1 MINQEETMSS
11 LFKSVK
17 CLECGEKLETTLFP
31 GKCPACGSAWLDA
44 GYAMEELP
52 SDWTSLVTQR
62 PTNLWR
68 YQELLPFPNE
78 MKQISMGEG
87 WTPLTR
93 AEGLEQDLG
102 LDEIWVKDERQQPT
116 GSFKDR
122 QASCTVS
129 ALKSRGIKEMV
140 LASTGNAAA
149 AYAAYC
155 ARAGIKLWVFLTSS
169 VPAEKMRE
177 LGLYGAEV
185 IKIAGTY
192 DQAKKV
198 AGDFAA
204 RRGIHYDTGA
214 KAIPDKES
222 MKTLA
227 FEIAEQLGWHAPDW
241 YIQAVSGGLGPL
253 GVLKGF
259 QELHQAGLIDKVPKI
274 GVVQVDGCAPMVRSW
289 EKGLDKAEPVTP
301 DTLITVLSTGSPG
314 LAYNILNEA
323 IAEHGGAMVSVSDGE
338 AFRAMRRI
346 ARTEGFSVEP
356 ATSVAFAGLEK
367 LIAEGHVASNESLV
381 INCSGHT
388 FSAEKHALEDQ
399 YVVDLQVEIRD
410 DVPNFSEGLGA
421 ALEQLDEQVTTIM
434 IIDDNPH
441 DSRLIRKL
449 LKRHKSYRIFE
460 AQSGPEGVDLARQR
474 KPDLI
479 LLDLTL
485 PEIDG
490 FSILDELKQDERT
503 SQIPVIIVSGKDLTS
518 EQQAFLDSK
527 AESIMQKGRFS
538 GKDLV
543 NQVLDMLGDEAVN
556 SETVIQPFSGL
567 DSDDLRLSFGIDGRP
582 SILIVDDNVWDARLL
597 RKLFETRKRFEVF
610 EAHSASQALEVVN
623 HGSPDLILLDLIMP
637 KTSGLE
643 LLEMLR
649 ANDSTRDIPII
660 IVSGKELQ
668 IEERSKL
675 ALEVD
680 SVWTKGMLDRN
691 SFLTHVE
698 TLLTE

>member
-1 MINQEETMSS
+1 MSS

-31 GKCPACGSAWLDA
+31 GKCPSCGSAWLDA
-44 GYAMEELP
+44 GYALEELP
-52 SDWTSLVTQR
+52 SDWTSAVANR

-68 YQELLPFPNE
+68 YQELLPFPDE

-102 LDEIWVKDERQQPT
+102 LNEIWVKDERQQPT

-129 ALKSRGIKEMV
+129 ALKSQGIKEMV

-198 AGDFAA
+198 AADFAT

-222 MKTLA
+222 MKTMA
-227 FEIAEQLGWHAPDW
+227 FEIAEQLGWRAPDW

-274 GVVQVDGCAPMVRSW
+274 GIVQVDGCAPMVRSW
-289 EKGLDKAEPVTP
+289 EKGLAEAEPVTP

-314 LAYNILNEA
+314 LAYNILNQA
-323 IAEHGGAMVSVSDGE
+323 IGEHGGAMVSVSDGE

-367 LIAEGHVASNESLV
+367 LIADGHITSDESLV

-399 YVVDLQVEIRD
+399 YVVDLQVEIRED
-410 DVPNFSEGLGA
+410 TPNFSEGLGA

-434 IIDDNPH
+434 IIDDNPQ

-460 AQSGPEGVDLARQR
+460 AQSGPEGVELARQR
-474 KPDLI
+474 LPDLI

-490 FSILDELKQDERT
+490 FAILDELKQDERT
-503 SQIPVIIVSGKDLTS
+503 NQIPVIIVSGKDLTA

-556 SETVIQPFSGL
+556 SETIIQPVSGL
-567 DSDDLRLSFGIDGRP
+567 DSEEFRLSFGSNGKP

-610 EAHSASQALEVVN
+610 EAHSASQAMDVVD
-623 HGSPDLILLDLIMP
+623 HGSPDLILLDLLMP
-637 KTSGLE
+637 ETSGLE

-668 IEERSKL
+668 IDERSKL

>member
-1 MINQEETMSS
+1 MSS

-31 GKCPACGSAWLDA
+31 GKCPSCGSAWLDA
-44 GYAMEELP
+44 GYALEELP
-52 SDWTSLVTQR
+52 SDWTSAVANR

-68 YQELLPFPNE
+68 YQELLPFPDE

-129 ALKSRGIKEMV
+129 ALKSQGIKEMV

-198 AGDFAA
+198 AADFAT

-222 MKTLA
+222 MKTMA
-227 FEIAEQLGWHAPDW
+227 FEIAEQLGWRAPDW

-274 GVVQVDGCAPMVRSW
+274 GIVQVDGCAPMVRSW
-289 EKGLDKAEPVTP
+289 EKGLAEAEPVTP

-314 LAYNILNEA
+314 LAYNILNQA
-323 IAEHGGAMVSVSDGE
+323 IGEHGGAMVSVSDGE

-367 LIAEGHVASNESLV
+367 LIADGHITSNESLV

-399 YVVDLQVEIRD
+399 YVVDLQVEIRED
-410 DVPNFSEGLGA
+410 TPNFSEGLGA

-434 IIDDNPH
+434 IIDDNPQ

-460 AQSGPEGVDLARQR
+460 AQSGPEGVELARQR
-474 KPDLI
+474 LPDLI

-490 FSILDELKQDERT
+490 FAILDELKQDERT
-503 SQIPVIIVSGKDLTS
+503 NQIPVIIVSGKDLTA

-556 SETVIQPFSGL
+556 SETIIQPVSGL
-567 DSDDLRLSFGIDGRP
+567 DSEEFRLSFGSNGKP

-610 EAHSASQALEVVN
+610 EAHSASQAMDVVD
-623 HGSPDLILLDLIMP
+623 HGSPDLILLDLLMP
-637 KTSGLE
+637 ETSGLE

-668 IEERSKL
+668 IDERSKL

>member
-1 MINQEETMSS
+1 MSS
-11 LFKSVK
+11 LFNSVK

-44 GYAMEELP
+44 GYALDDLP
-52 SDWTSLVTQR
+52 ADWASTIAGRQ
-62 PTNLWR
+62 TNLWR
-68 YQELLPFPNE
+68 YRELLPFPDD
-78 MKQISMGEG
+78 MKLISMGEG

-93 AEGLEQDLG
+93 AEGLEHDLG
-102 LDEIWVKDERQQPT
+102 QHEIWVKDERQQPT

-129 ALKSRGIKEMV
+129 ALKSQGITEMV

-198 AGDFAA
+198 AADFAA

-227 FEIAEQLGWHAPDW
+227 FEIAEQLGWRAPDW

-259 QELHQAGLIDKVPKI
+259 QELKQAGLIDKVPKI
-274 GVVQVDGCAPMVRSW
+274 GIVQVNGCAPMVRSW
-289 EKGLDKAEPVTP
+289 EKGLAEVEPVTP
-301 DTLITVLSTGSPG
+301 DTLITVLSTGNPG
-314 LAYNILNEA
+314 LAYNILNQA
-323 IAEHGGAMVSVSDGE
+323 VDEHGGAMVSVSDGE

-356 ATSVAFAGLEK
+356 AASVAFAGLEK
-367 LIAEGHVASNESLV
+367 LITKGQIKPDESLV

-410 DVPNFSEGLGA
+410 EASNFSEGLGA

-460 AQSGPEGVDLARQR
+460 AHSGPEGVDLARQR

-490 FSILDELKQDERT
+490 FAILGELKRDDRT
-503 SQIPVIIVSGKDLTS
+503 NQIPVIIVSGKDLTV

-527 AESIMQKGRFS
+527 AESVLQKGRFS

-543 NQVLDMLGDEAVN
+543 NQVLDMLGDESINTEPAAIPV
-556 SETVIQPFSGL
+556 SGH
-567 DSDDLRLSFGIDGRP
+567 DRDEIRLSFGSNGRP
-582 SILIVDDNVWDARLL
+582 SILIVDDNAWDARLL
-597 RKLFETRKRFEVF
+597 RKLFEARKRFEVF
-610 EAHSASQALEVVN
+610 EAHSASQAMELVVK
-623 HGSPDLILLDLIMP
+623 GSPDLILLDLVMP
-637 KTSGLE
+637 ETSGLE
-643 LLEMLR
+643 LLATLR
-649 ANDSTRDIPII
+649 SNESTQDIPVI

-668 IEERSKL
+668 VAERSKL

-680 SVWTKGMLDRN
+680 SVWMKGMLDRN